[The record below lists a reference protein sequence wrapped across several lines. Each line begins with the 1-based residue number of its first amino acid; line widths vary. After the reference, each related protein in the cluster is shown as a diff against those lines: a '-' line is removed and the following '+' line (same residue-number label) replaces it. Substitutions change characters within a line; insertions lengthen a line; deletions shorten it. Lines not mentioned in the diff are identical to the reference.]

1 MAKEKKNTAYDR
13 KGAFRKWILCTK
25 RKDRQKK
32 KHLIRQTNASSS
44 SSSSSTY
51 AAHATQPTSNLLCQK
66 KKKIQSTYTNQTQ
79 YYMFN
84 KLINKLNQTKKKMK
98 NEIQC

>member
-1 MAKEKKNTAYDR
+1 MIIKFHFIADYGEEKKNTAYDR

-66 KKKIQSTYTNQTQ
+66 KKKYNQ
-79 YYMFN
+79 
-84 KLINKLNQTKKKMK
+84 LIQTKHS
-98 NEIQC
+98 ITCLTS

>member
-1 MAKEKKNTAYDR
+1 MIIKFHFIADYGEGKKNTAYDR

-51 AAHATQPTSNLLCQK
+51 AGHATQPTSNLLCQK
-66 KKKIQSTYTNQTQ
+66 KKNT
-79 YYMFN
+79 
-84 KLINKLNQTKKKMK
+84 INLYKPNTVLHV
-98 NEIQC
+98 

>member
-32 KHLIRQTNASSS
+32 DISFDKQTRRRHNNNRRPTQHKPHSLIQIFFA
-44 SSSSSTY
+44 
-51 AAHATQPTSNLLCQK
+51 K
-66 KKKIQSTYTNQTQ
+66 KKKNT
-79 YYMFN
+79 
-84 KLINKLNQTKKKMK
+84 INLYKPNTVLHV
-98 NEIQC
+98 

>member
-1 MAKEKKNTAYDR
+1 MIIKFHFIVVHYGEGKKNTAYDR
-13 KGAFRKWILCTK
+13 KGLSENGFCVLNGKIDK
-25 RKDRQKK
+25 KK

-66 KKKIQSTYTNQTQ
+66 KKKNT
-79 YYMFN
+79 
-84 KLINKLNQTKKKMK
+84 INLYKPNTVLHV
-98 NEIQC
+98 